1 MIMKLNLSSLVL
13 LSVAALFPAG
23 AQAAVHLYT
32 VTTTANSGFGSLRQ
46 TMQSAMDASEVGI
59 PGDEHVVR
67 FAFPS
72 GVVQTIRPTTGL
84 PLITGAITIDATT
97 LPGYAGTPLIELDGS
112 MAPNASGL
120 TVHNTT
126 LKVRGLA
133 INRFP
138 GYGIYASPSSG
149 GAGLIVTGCHI
160 GTNAAGTAA
169 APNGSGGIKLRAHSA
184 TTGGVAS
191 QIGGTG
197 ANQGNVISGN
207 GDSGLDIYAGDA
219 ITIVNNKIGT
229 NRAGTAAIPN
239 DGMGV
244 FLDCYDVPI
253 IVGGPGAARNIISG
267 NTSDGIMFWGGPF
280 SAAVRNNIIGL
291 GSDGVTDLGNGGH
304 GLRSEAVGIEIG
316 GPALSDGNVISGNG
330 GHGIRFFHWFYDDL
344 PAGPFSTSCRN
355 NLIGT
360 DSSGTLA
367 RGNIGG
373 GILVDLHDIYDD
385 GNPPTGDP
393 NVMVVIGA
401 AGAGN
406 VISGNGGSGVT
417 VMESNALL
425 LGNLIGVTRSAAPL
439 GNASSG
445 VRVINSS
452 VTVGQAPNLANGNI
466 IGANTSHGISVTGGS
481 SLTAHGNFIGCT
493 ATGADVGNGGD
504 GIQHGPWI
512 GAGIF
517 GVTSIGGTGAGM
529 GNSIAYNNGDGIYLT
544 EPFGIGSSYL
554 SILGNSIWANT
565 GMGIDLGN
573 NGLTLND
580 VGDVDSGANH
590 RQNFPVL
597 LAATPTKV
605 LGRLDS
611 TPNTRFRIECFRA
624 EADATGYG
632 EGRYYLGSVDTTS
645 NSTGLAIFGLSGMTL
660 SAGQTITATAS
671 VIGTHPDPAVTSD
684 LIQDT
689 SEFAANVA
697 VGAEQMAFALSS
709 SAVSVS
715 EGAGTATLTVL
726 RSGVTSLAGSV
737 QYYLQAGT
745 ATAGADYTT
754 VSGTLSFLAG
764 ETSKTF
770 TVPIFNDSTDEP
782 DQTFSAYLSFPFG
795 GLISSPG
802 STVVTIIDNDAAPYI
817 YVPAYLAQVEGHSGS
832 TEVVV
837 TVALTAPSEKIIRGY
852 TFPNDFVNAG
862 TATHPVDYTY
872 EGSSGVIFEIA
883 PGQTQYTRSFNIV
896 GDMTVEPD
904 ETINFNLYSAENAT
918 LGNTT
923 CVITILNDDDASSGT
938 LQFAEESQNASE
950 NAGTANITVTRTG
963 GTGGAA
969 SVSYALV
976 GGTATPGSDF
986 IAANTSGTLNF
997 AHGQSSAS
1005 FTITLVNDY
1014 LPEGPETMQFQFM
1027 GVTGSGPGVP
1037 AATTLTI
1044 TDTDAPGSLRF
1055 SAASYSAAENAGSFT
1070 VTVTRTGG
1078 TDGPASIS
1086 YARTGGTAAAGTDF
1100 LAATTSGT
1108 LNFAHG
1114 QASATFTITLLDDFV
1129 IEGPETLI
1137 LLLSGATGATLGSP
1151 ATATLTLA
1159 DNETGYSISGRVA
1172 QADGSGLA
1180 GVTVILTG
1188 SQNASF
1194 TTDATGNYTFVGV
1207 VGGLNYAVVATAS
1220 GWTFAPETRT
1230 YQNLSGAMTAQD
1242 FLASPEVLPEL
1253 SMSILPNGDIH
1264 LFWPIEGGTG
1274 WTLMISS
1281 TMAAGSWSPV
1291 NATVIQRGGYFQVT
1305 IPGTNRAFFRL
1316 DRPTGGGGGE
1326 EM

>member
-1 MIMKLNLSSLVL
+1 MIMKLNLTSIVL
-13 LSVAALFPAG
+13 LSVAALLPAG
-23 AQAAVHLYT
+23 AQAAVHNYT
-32 VTTTANSGFGSLRQ
+32 VTTTANSGFGSLRD
-46 TMQSAMDASEVGI
+46 TMQTAMDASEEGI
-59 PGDEHVVR
+59 PGDEYVVR

-112 MAPNASGL
+112 LAPNASGL

-133 INRFP
+133 INRFD
-138 GYGIYASPSSG
+138 GYGINASPASG

-169 APNGSGGIKLRAHSA
+169 APNGSVGIKLRAHSA

-207 GDSGLDIYAGDA
+207 GGSGLDIFAGDA

-239 DGMGV
+239 NGNGV
-244 FLDCYDVPI
+244 FLDCYNVAI
-253 IVGGPGAARNIISG
+253 TVGGPGAARNVISG
-267 NTSDGIMFWGGPF
+267 NTSNGLFFWNAPF
-280 SAAVRNNIIGL
+280 LTTVRNNIIGL
-291 GSDGVTDLGNGGH
+291 GADGTTDLGNGGD
-304 GLRSEAVGIEIG
+304 GLSSEAAGITVG
-316 GPALSDGNVISGNG
+316 GPAVTDGNIISGNT
-330 GHGIRFFHWFYDDL
+330 GHGIRFYHNFYDEIGD
-344 PAGPFSTSCRN
+344 PSVSCRN

-360 DSSGTLA
+360 DSSGTVA
-367 RGNIGG
+367 RGNSAG
-373 GILVDLHDIYDD
+373 GILVDLHDWIDD
-385 GNPPTGDP
+385 GIPPTGDP
-393 NVMVVIGA
+393 QVLVVIGA
-401 AGAGN
+401 TGAGN
-406 VISGNGGSGVT
+406 VISGNGGHGVT

-445 VRVINSS
+445 VRVINSA
-452 VTVGQAPNLANGNI
+452 VAAGQAPSLANGNI
-466 IGANTSHGISVTGGS
+466 IGANTSHGISVTGAS
-481 SLTAHGNFIGCT
+481 SLTAHGNYIGCT

-512 GAGIF
+512 GSGIF

-529 GNSIAYNNGDGIYLT
+529 GNSIAYNNGDGVYLT

-645 NSTGLAIFGLSGMTL
+645 NSTGLAIFGLTGLTL

-689 SEFAANVA
+689 SEFASNVA

-709 SAVSVS
+709 SAVAVS
-715 EGAGTATLTVL
+715 EGAGTATITVQ
-726 RSGVTSLAGSV
+726 RSGVTNLAGSV
-737 QYYLQAGT
+737 QYFLQAGT
-745 ATAGADYTT
+745 ATAGADYTAAA
-754 VSGTLSFLAG
+754 GTLSFLAG

-770 TVPIFNDSTDEP
+770 TVPIINDLTDEP
-782 DQTFSAYLSFPFG
+782 DQTFSAYLSFPIG

-802 STVVTIIDNDAAPYI
+802 STVVSIIDNDAAPYI

-837 TVALTAPSEKIIRGY
+837 TIALTAPSEKIITGY
-852 TFPNDFVNAG
+852 TFPNVLFNAG
-862 TATHPVDYTY
+862 TATHQVDYTY
-872 EGSSGVIFEIA
+872 EGSSGVSFEIA

-896 GDMTVEPD
+896 GDMTAEPD
-904 ETINFNLYSAENAT
+904 ETINFILYSAENAT
-918 LGNTT
+918 LGNST
-923 CVITILNDDDASSGT
+923 CVITIINDDDASSGT

-950 NAGTANITVTRTG
+950 NAGTATITVTRTG

-969 SVSYALV
+969 SVNYALI

-986 IAANTSGTLNF
+986 LAANTSGTLSF
-997 AHGQSSAS
+997 AHGQSTAS

-1014 LPEGPETMQFQFM
+1014 LPEGPETMLFQLS
-1027 GVTGSGPGVP
+1027 GVTAATLGVP
-1037 AATTLTI
+1037 NVTTLTI
-1044 TDTDAPGSLRF
+1044 TDTDNAGTVQF
-1055 SAASYSAAENAGSFT
+1055 AAATSSIAENGGTATIT
-1070 VTVTRTGG
+1070 VSRTGG
-1078 TDGPASIS
+1078 TDGPATVA
-1086 YARTGGTAAAGTDF
+1086 YARTGGTATVGSDFTAAG
-1100 LAATTSGT
+1100 TSGT

-1114 QASATFTITLLDDFV
+1114 QSTGSFTVTVLDDFTL
-1129 IEGPETLI
+1129 ESAETLI
-1137 LLLSGATGATLGSP
+1137 FQLSAATSATLGSP
-1151 ATATLTLA
+1151 SSTTLTITE
-1159 DNETGYSISGRVA
+1159 NEVAFSIMGRVRR
-1172 QADGSGLA
+1172 ADGSGIA
-1180 GVTVILTG
+1180 GAQVTLTG
-1188 SQNASF
+1188 SQNASV
-1194 TTDATGNYTFVGV
+1194 TTNGTGDYAFSSV
-1207 VGGLNYAVVATAS
+1207 VGGLNYAVVTVAE
-1220 GWTFAPETRT
+1220 GFVFAPDTFT
-1230 YQNLSGAMTAQD
+1230 YTSLSANATGQD
-1242 FLASPEVLPEL
+1242 FVGTAEVIPEL
-1253 SMSILPNGDIH
+1253 GLSFLSDGRTLLTWIAPS
-1264 LFWPIEGGTG
+1264 TG
-1274 WTLMISS
+1274 WNLMSS
-1281 TMAAGSWSPV
+1281 TTLAAGSWLPV
-1291 NATVIQRGGYFQVT
+1291 NAPITQRGGYNQVT
-1305 IPGTNRAFFRL
+1305 LTTAGRTFFRL
-1316 DRPTGGGGGE
+1316 TKVSSGDE